1 MLARDLMTPN
11 PCVVTADDP
20 VSHAAQLMRDEN
32 VGSLPVVDDRT
43 RMHVAGVITD
53 RDIVVR
59 CVAARHSGE
68 CQVGDHM
75 TTDRLDTVT
84 PDTAATEVIRMMERD
99 QVRRVLVTEGGRLV
113 GIIAQADLALKDG
126 PLEPLVVER
135 VLERV
140 SAPSV
145 RLP

>member
-1 MLARDLMTPN
+1 MLARELMTPD
-11 PCVVTADDP
+11 PRVVTADDP
-20 VSHAAQLMRDEN
+20 ISHAAQLMRDEN
-32 VGSLPVVDDRT
+32 VGALPVVDDRT

-59 CVAARHSGE
+59 CVAARHFGE

-75 TTDRLDTVT
+75 TSDRLDTVT
-84 PDTAATEVIRMMERD
+84 ADTAATEVIRMMERD

-113 GIIAQADLALKDG
+113 GIIAQADLALKEG

>member
-20 VSHAAQLMRDEN
+20 VSHAARLMRDEN
-32 VGSLPVVDDRT
+32 VGALPVVDDRT